1 MSGIDS
7 DLIRGHIDTIILK
20 ILFEGDKYGYEI
32 CKEVEEKSNGSY
44 ELKQPTLY
52 SCLKRLENQG
62 LISSYWEDSDIG
74 GKRHYYKLTESG
86 KETYKTN
93 HEEWLRSR
101 QIIDNLISNS
111 TADASSYALVK
122 KDEIEDL
129 AKKAELAEKQASI
142 LEESSSLS
150 PTSFDDEEAVIPWSF
165 GENNNDAKPAAVDN
179 SPVSSEIEKIDS
191 VDAFEIRYKY

>member
-74 GKRHYYKLTESG
+74 GKRRNSCYAFNFLG
-86 KETYKTN
+86 CVCGD
-93 HEEWLRSR
+93 RS
-101 QIIDNLISNS
+101 QDIFGNS
-111 TADASSYALVK
+111 QTADRLL
-122 KDEIEDL
+122 DL
-129 AKKAELAEKQASI
+129 MVHI
-142 LEESSSLS
+142 IR
-150 PTSFDDEEAVIPWSF
+150 P
-165 GENNNDAKPAAVDN
+165 
-179 SPVSSEIEKIDS
+179 PVSQFRSKLPERSCVIILHSTCVYTD
-191 VDAFEIRYKY
+191 F